1 MCARTR
7 GGTPSYM
14 SETPQDAVDPQ
25 PDDAPSTQDP
35 ATAEQPDPK
44 EAGAAGWQAIAP
56 PGKPDGEVD
65 TR

>member
-1 MCARTR
+1 
-7 GGTPSYM
+7 M
-14 SETPQDAVDPQ
+14 SETPTDAVDPQ

-35 ATAEQPDPK
+35 ADDAQPDPK
-44 EAGAAGWQAIAP
+44 EAGAKGWQAISP

>member
-1 MCARTR
+1 
-7 GGTPSYM
+7 M

-35 ATAEQPDPK
+35 AAAEAPPDPK
-44 EAGAAGWQAIAP
+44 DAGATGWHAISP

-65 TR
+65 TRSS